1 MYFAVRK
8 NVSRRKLLNRFKLYL
23 MLGFRGNIVKG
34 TRFLVCIGR
43 LQNLLYI
50 NFESMFAA

>member
-8 NVSRRKLLNRFKLYL
+8 NVSRRKPLNRFKLYL
-23 MLGFRGNIVKG
+23 MLGFRDNIVKG
-34 TRFLVCIGR
+34 TQFLVCIGQ

-50 NFESMFAA
+50 NFESKFAA